1 MPDFTII
8 DALPSTDE
16 LLAKRAELSE
26 RLAPYRALY
35 GGNGYMGERMF
46 KLDEARVAIAVRAR
60 LTVAGGK
67 VTEPMIDAETR
78 ADPEY
83 VASLTKDV
91 RDRAEWV
98 ELEEKLNEIDW
109 RLRMRQADAQLLA
122 AEARLTPTAT

>member
-8 DALPSTDE
+8 DALPSSDE
-16 LLAKRAELSE
+16 LLARRAEITE
-26 RLAPYRALY
+26 RVAPYRALY

-60 LTVAGGK
+60 LTVEGKK
-67 VTEPMIDAETR
+67 VTEPMVDAETR
-78 ADPEY
+78 ADAEY
-83 VASLTKDV
+83 IAALTKDV

-109 RLRMRQADAQLLA
+109 RLRMRQSDAMLLA
-122 AEARLTPTAT
+122 AEARLTPGAA